1 MFEFADIPVA
11 KTHRDIMFF
20 HTNPNFQAI
29 NPVNFII
36 NILAKNDFS
45 YLDNSY

>member
-1 MFEFADIPVA
+1 MFEFADISVT

-20 HTNPNFQAI
+20 HTNQDFQAI
-29 NPVNFII
+29 NLGNFII